1 MTTYYLLTRRQC
13 TAIPATRAVL
23 LSRTSGERWAVV
35 RVGEGSVGVAP
46 EQLQGELREWWD
58 QASVTVSDARRAVTE
73 SEGRGDVTVRVA
85 E

>member
-46 EQLQGELREWWD
+46 EGESIPESLHAVGLIHE
-58 QASVTVSDARRAVTE
+58 VPERAE
-73 SEGRGDVTVRVA
+73 
-85 E
+85 